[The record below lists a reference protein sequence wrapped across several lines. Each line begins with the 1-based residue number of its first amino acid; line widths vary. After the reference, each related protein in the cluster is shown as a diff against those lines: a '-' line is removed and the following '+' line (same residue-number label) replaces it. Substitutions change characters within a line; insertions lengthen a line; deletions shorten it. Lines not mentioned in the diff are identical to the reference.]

1 MMVVHQGRH
10 ATVSVC
16 LLLSGVATATS
27 VRSRGAARQKL
38 EGWFLTKVAWYVVFL
53 RGNRVACSVGT
64 AFKMGRLYTYMYV
77 IRRMHASF
85 LEDMDMKID
94 FKKDKIAKDNPRIW
108 TMCEETSEDLAR
120 KYQDVKKHM
129 LSKATSLEAC
139 KMLVNGSRI

>member
-10 ATVSVC
+10 ATVSVR

-27 VRSRGAARQKL
+27 VQEQSAGRSRGAARQKL

-64 AFKMGRLYTYMYV
+64 AFKMGRLYTYV

-94 FKKDKIAKDNPRIW
+94 FKKDKIAKDA
-108 TMCEETSEDLAR
+108 LF
-120 KYQDVKKHM
+120 
-129 LSKATSLEAC
+129 
-139 KMLVNGSRI
+139 